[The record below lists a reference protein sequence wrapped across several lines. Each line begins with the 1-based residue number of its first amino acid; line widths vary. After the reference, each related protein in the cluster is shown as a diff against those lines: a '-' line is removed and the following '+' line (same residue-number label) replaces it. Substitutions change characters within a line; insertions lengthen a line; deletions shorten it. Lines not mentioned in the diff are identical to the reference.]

1 MLSSYLKERFDEEWW
16 RVPDVGEFLKGL
28 WRDGG
33 RITLEELAV
42 KTVEMPRGAE
52 YLRRVIEKEI
62 D

>member
-1 MLSSYLKERFDEEWW
+1 MLSNYLKEKFDEEWW

-33 RITLEELAV
+33 RITFEELSA
-42 KTVEMPRGAE
+42 KTVEMPCGAD
-52 YLRRVIEKEI
+52 YLRQAIEEEI